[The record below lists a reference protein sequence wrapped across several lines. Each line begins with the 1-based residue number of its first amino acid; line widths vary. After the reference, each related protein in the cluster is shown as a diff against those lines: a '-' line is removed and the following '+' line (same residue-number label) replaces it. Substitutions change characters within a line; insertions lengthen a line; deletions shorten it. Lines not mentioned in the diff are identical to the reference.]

1 MKIAMLAGEV
11 SGDNLG
17 AGLMSALRKNYP
29 QAHFE
34 GIGGERMIAQGFE
47 SLFPLEMI
55 AVMGL
60 TEVIAQLPALIR
72 IRRALYRHFLTSP
85 PELFIGID
93 APDFNFPL
101 ERRLRAKG
109 IRTVHYVSPQV
120 WAWRQRRVHKIA
132 HSVDLLLTLL
142 PFEADFYRNHR
153 VPVRYVG
160 HPLADDIPL
169 HNDRQG
175 ARLALGLTQKGVAF
189 VALLPGSRIAEVRL
203 LGPLFVKTA
212 LWLRNHYPAI
222 SFMVPAATVRLRAY
236 LAALLTEQAAGLPVA
251 LFEGRAREVLAAAD
265 VALVASGTATLEAL
279 LSKCPMVV
287 AYQVSPLSAWIAS
300 RLVKLSWFS
309 LPNLLAGRQL
319 VSEFFQEAA
328 TLENLGSTVL
338 ALLQDSARRMSLEY
352 EFYTLHR
359 QLQCNANDKAAEAIT
374 ELLNDSVSANRTR

>member
-1 MKIAMLAGEV
+1 
-11 SGDNLG
+11 
-17 AGLMSALRKNYP
+17 
-29 QAHFE
+29 
-34 GIGGERMIAQGFE
+34 
-47 SLFPLEMI
+47 
-55 AVMGL
+55 
-60 TEVIAQLPALIR
+60 
-72 IRRALYRHFLTSP
+72 
-85 PELFIGID
+85 
-93 APDFNFPL
+93 
-101 ERRLRAKG
+101 
-109 IRTVHYVSPQV
+109 
-120 WAWRQRRVHKIA
+120 
-132 HSVDLLLTLL
+132 
-142 PFEADFYRNHR
+142 
-153 VPVRYVG
+153 
-160 HPLADDIPL
+160 
-169 HNDRQG
+169 
-175 ARLALGLTQKGVAF
+175 LTQKGVAF